1 MCLSLSILFT
11 RCCPKNRV
19 VRSLQSKK
27 ILTSKTSKRWRWD
40 RSTTK
45 RSHKFLKRTS
55 MERSLT
61 ILMLTANQ
69 MMTRFK
75 KNLLKL
81 KMAKSL
87 TTNAQIL
94 KIVMRVSLSKT
105 MKKKRMTVLFWTKF
119 SNSIKR
125 RVKSKSWN
133 WMPKTKTKTE
143 KIMLI
148 KTEKMILK

>member
-1 MCLSLSILFT
+1 
-11 RCCPKNRV
+11 
-19 VRSLQSKK
+19 
-27 ILTSKTSKRWRWD
+27 
-40 RSTTK
+40 
-45 RSHKFLKRTS
+45 

-87 TTNAQIL
+87 STKAQIL
-94 KIVMRVSLSKT
+94 KIVMKVSLLKT
-105 MKKKRMTVLFWTKF
+105 MKKKRMTILFWTKF

-125 RVKSKSWN
+125 RVIRNSKN
-133 WMPKTKTKTE
+133 WMPKTKTK

>member
-1 MCLSLSILFT
+1 
-11 RCCPKNRV
+11 
-19 VRSLQSKK
+19 
-27 ILTSKTSKRWRWD
+27 
-40 RSTTK
+40 
-45 RSHKFLKRTS
+45 

-87 TTNAQIL
+87 STNAQIL

-125 RVKSKSWN
+125 RVKSKS
-133 WMPKTKTKTE
+133 
-143 KIMLI
+143 
-148 KTEKMILK
+148 